1 MGRFVNPFTDTGFKI
16 LFGQDISKPL
26 LIDFLNNLLKGSEE
40 IVDLKFLDKEKPR
53 LYKKDRGLI
62 YDIYCETS
70 DNKKIIVEMQNRS
83 QEYFVERSIYY
94 VSQAISRQGKR
105 GEWDYNFDSVYFV
118 AFMNFTLTGLTEFR
132 TDVQLYNC
140 ATREV
145 FSDKMKYIYLQ
156 LPYFTKEEEDCKT
169 DFDRWIYIFKNM
181 EILNRIPWAA
191 KNSVFMRLGELAEV
205 ANMSEKQRRSYD
217 KDLKILRDSY
227 NILEFAKKEARRE
240 GLQEG
245 REEGRAEGREEGR
258 AEGRAEG
265 VKEMAV
271 EMLKKGMD
279 IELVS
284 EISKLSIDD
293 VRKLRRQLPSA

>member
-1 MGRFVNPFTDTGFKI
+1 
-16 LFGQDISKPL
+16 
-26 LIDFLNNLLKGSEE
+26 
-40 IVDLKFLDKEKPR
+40 
-53 LYKKDRGLI
+53 
-62 YDIYCETS
+62 
-70 DNKKIIVEMQNRS
+70 
-83 QEYFVERSIYY
+83 
-94 VSQAISRQGKR
+94 
-105 GEWDYNFDSVYFV
+105 
-118 AFMNFTLTGLTEFR
+118 
-132 TDVQLYNC
+132 LYNC